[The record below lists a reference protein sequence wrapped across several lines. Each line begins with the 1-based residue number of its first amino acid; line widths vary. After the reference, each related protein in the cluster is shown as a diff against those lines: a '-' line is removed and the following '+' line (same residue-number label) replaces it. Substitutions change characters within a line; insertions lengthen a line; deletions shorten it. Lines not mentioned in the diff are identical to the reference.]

1 MEYKCDYCSK
11 IKSKT
16 EYYKNNL
23 SKCKECT
30 KYESSINRINK
41 NVVFKKL
48 DDISIDLNNNN
59 IILNDILISIKE
71 VREEIKLI
79 KSNINMYDKFSKM
92 DNDEIVNKNIE
103 KLNINR
109 KNKKSIFINN
119 DEGYEKI

>member
-11 IKSKT
+11 IKSKA